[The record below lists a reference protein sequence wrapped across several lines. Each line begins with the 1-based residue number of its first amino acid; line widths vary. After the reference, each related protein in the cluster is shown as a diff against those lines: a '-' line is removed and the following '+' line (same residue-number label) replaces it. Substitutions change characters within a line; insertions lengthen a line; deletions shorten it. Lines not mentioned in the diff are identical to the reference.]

1 MAIGRYGQ
9 NVKLTSQLVGADIDV
24 LTEAQE
30 QERRTNE
37 NKVRLTRFIEAL
49 DVDDMIAHLLIAEGF
64 STVDEIAA
72 AELQELAEIE
82 GFDEDVATE
91 LQNRAKD
98 FVAKRNDEFTKKSK
112 KLKID
117 ESLQTV
123 EGLDQDMIIKLAEN
137 KVKNIDDLADLAADE
152 LVEILGEDTI
162 SNQEANEIIM
172 KAREHWFAEE
182 DKS

>member
-1 MAIGRYGQ
+1 MKKSIWIVLITALLMLLLAACYYLWQ
-9 NVKLTSQLVGADIDV
+9 SLEEQKQANV
-24 LTEAQE
+24 
-30 QERRTNE
+30 
-37 NKVRLTRFIEAL
+37 
-49 DVDDMIAHLLIAEGF
+49 
-64 STVDEIAA
+64 
-72 AELQELAEIE
+72 ELQELADIE

-162 SNQEANEIIM
+162 SAQEANEIIM

-182 DKS
+182 DKSK